1 MATEYLRVW
10 LSFWTLTLTEPS
22 LRNAHKEIHNQYI
35 RSIESLLNE
44 AFRAN
49 NIDINAQNTNALARG
64 INALLDG
71 LWLECCLDPDAFS
84 QTKNLKIIYKFVE
97 SATGLNIKSA

>member
-1 MATEYLRVW
+1 MGTEYLRVW

-22 LRNAHKEIHNQYI
+22 LRDAHKEIHNQYI
-35 RSIESLLNE
+35 SSIKNLLIE
-44 AFRAN
+44 AYRAY
-49 NIDINAQNTNALARG
+49 NIDYSEENTISLAKG

-97 SATGLNIKSA
+97 STTGLNIKPT

>member
-1 MATEYLRVW
+1 MSNKRTVAIVGAS
-10 LSFWTLTLTEPS
+10 LSGKTTLL
-22 LRNAHKEIHNQYI
+22 
-35 RSIESLLNE
+35 ESLLN
-44 AFRAN
+44 AAYRAI
-49 NIDINAQNTNALARG
+49 NIDINAQNTNSLARG

-97 SATGLNIKSA
+97 STTGLNIKPA